1 MAKSYKHYRMPSWIW
16 SLPPKILSGEDKRFL
31 SFVWWSGFQTCH
43 CHNWWLQLKFHC
55 ARRTVQYR
63 IQKLKRLKFISIGQP
78 NNHLRT
84 LYPRALK
91 DRMAWFAAMANLKP
105 IKRPEKTWLKAMQT
119 IARRQPPPKKKCH

>member
-1 MAKSYKHYRMPSWIW
+1 MAKNYRHYRMPAWIW
-16 SLPPKILSGEDKRFL
+16 AIPPRILNGEDKRFL
-31 SFVWWSGFQTCH
+31 SFIWWSGFQTCH

-63 IQKLKRLKFISIGQP
+63 IQKLKRLKLISIGQP

-91 DRMAWFAAMANLKP
+91 NHTAWLAAMADLKRIGLP
-105 IKRPEKTWLKAMQT
+105 FKTHYDAIRD
-119 IARRQPPPKKKCH
+119 IARRQKKAQKKCP

>member
-1 MAKSYKHYRMPSWIW
+1 MANDYKHYRMPAWIW
-16 SLPPKILSGEDKRFL
+16 SIPPRILNGEDKRFL

-55 ARRTVQYR
+55 SRRTVQYR
-63 IQKLKRLKFISIGQP
+63 IQKLKRLKLISIGQP

-91 DRMAWFAAMANLKP
+91 DRVAWFAAMANLKRVE
-105 IKRPEKTWLKAMQT
+105 RPEKTWLKAMQA
-119 IARRQPPPKKKCH
+119 IARRPKKCH